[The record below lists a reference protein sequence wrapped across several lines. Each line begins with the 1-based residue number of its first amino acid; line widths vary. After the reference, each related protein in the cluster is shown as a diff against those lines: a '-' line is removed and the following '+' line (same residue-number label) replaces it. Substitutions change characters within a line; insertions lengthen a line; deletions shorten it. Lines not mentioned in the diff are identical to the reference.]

1 MNKIILLVLVAI
13 LVGCNLNLQEVRL
26 RESACKAE
34 GGEVLRSTL
43 SNGMVDSIYCKIDG
57 VKYWV
62 NSEGKLI

>member
-1 MNKIILLVLVAI
+1 MNKIILLSLATI
-13 LVGCNLNLQEVRL
+13 LTGCNLNLQEVRL

-43 SNGMVDSIYCKIDG
+43 SNGMVEDIYCKVDG